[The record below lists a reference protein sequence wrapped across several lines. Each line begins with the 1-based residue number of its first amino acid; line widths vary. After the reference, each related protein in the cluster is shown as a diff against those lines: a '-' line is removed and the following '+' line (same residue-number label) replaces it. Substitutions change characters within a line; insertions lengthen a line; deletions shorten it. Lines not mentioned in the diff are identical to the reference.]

1 MKIKFSIKII
11 NSKQLA
17 PAFYAVPDFYL
28 CRKEIYFPIILL
40 ATFLASFSRWYK
52 MQSWRISVINV

>member
-1 MKIKFSIKII
+1 MIIISSMEII

-17 PAFYAVPDFYL
+17 PAFYAVPDFYF

-40 ATFLASFSRWYK
+40 STFLASFSR
-52 MQSWRISVINV
+52 